1 MNATINAAGCC
12 PGGVVGGLECMWLVC
27 VPVCGCVC
35 WPGFWFVMS
44 VGCLEQQLLC
54 MSRMLCVVCVG
65 MRVPVGKARVDA
77 MVVWCLCVFFVV
89 FENCIVDASI
99 FLYFL

>member
-77 MVVWCLCVFFVV
+77 TVCCVVFVCVFRGV
-89 FENCIVDASI
+89 
-99 FLYFL
+99 